1 VTARADRYGRNVAGE
16 ARYDAV
22 ADFYAAGWA
31 GGDDP
36 VSVSL
41 AVLTGDVAGRRVLEI
56 ACGHGR
62 ITRELARQG
71 AAVTGVDIS
80 GAMIANAESA
90 EREKPLGIQ
99 YVRAD
104 VADPALLPGEVFDVV
119 VCSFGLSDIDDLDGT
134 LANTHRL
141 LRQDGVFA
149 FSILHP
155 CFAGGADVSG
165 SWPSGGT
172 YYDERW
178 WQADGSLSTLR
189 QQVGANHRSLS
200 TYLNSLRRHGLLLDE
215 IAEPA
220 PAAEWAA
227 TRPDAARFP
236 VFLVARCLNR
246 DKEHVAHSAAG

>member
-1 VTARADRYGRNVAGE
+1 MAGA

-22 ADFYAAGWA
+22 ADFYAAGTA
-31 GGDDP
+31 GNDDP

-41 AVLTGDVAGRRVLEI
+41 AILTGEVAGRRVLEI

-62 ITRELARQG
+62 VTRELARLG
-71 AAVTGVDIS
+71 AVVTGVDIS
-80 GAMIANAESA
+80 GAMLAKAESA
-90 EREKPLGIQ
+90 ERERPAGIR
-99 YVRAD
+99 YIHAD
-104 VADPALLPGEVFDVV
+104 VADPALLRGETFDVV

-141 LRQDGVFA
+141 LRQGGVFA

-155 CFAGGADVSG
+155 CFAGGAEVSG
-165 SWPSGGT
+165 SWPSDGT

-189 QQVGANHRSLS
+189 RQVGANHRSLS
-200 TYLNSLRRHGLLLDE
+200 TYLNSLRRHGLVLDE
-215 IAEPA
+215 MAEPA
-220 PAAEWAA
+220 PEAQWAA
-227 TRPDAARFP
+227 NRQDAARLP

-246 DKEHVAHSAAG
+246 PLEQARTDSGRDIGDFRS